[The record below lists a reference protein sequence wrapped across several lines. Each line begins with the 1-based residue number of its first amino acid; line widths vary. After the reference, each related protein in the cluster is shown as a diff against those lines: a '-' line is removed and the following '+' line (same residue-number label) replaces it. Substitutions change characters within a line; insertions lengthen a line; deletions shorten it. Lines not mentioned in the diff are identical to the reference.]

1 MSSTTT
7 ATQATPQQTPSGFNT
22 LPNELI
28 SLIYSYAKPKIFTH
42 NDYLIKYNTK
52 IFLTTDEH
60 IRLNFNDYFNE
71 EYILYDKEETDDGR
85 AYEIFNEFIENFLT
99 NDIYDLLPFKGIKT
113 KSEKDFL
120 LKIFYENKSDYCETN
135 FSNDRDLYYEVINI
149 LGGECGFKVPKFKL
163 SNENR
168 LFKFHKNY
176 ANVIRDKLKKEYEKG
191 FEIYDSDDDTIG
203 SIFLTEIED
212 KTKRITTEN
221 AFYENGRL
229 QKIYDNLIGEGF
241 ITLLQNY
248 PSMNMIDIRYNNP
261 RGKDI
266 EKHLMK
272 INKCK
277 FNRVICELE
286 TK

>member
-120 LKIFYENKSDYCETN
+120 LKIFYENETDYCETN
-135 FSNDRDLYYEVINI
+135 FSNDKDLYYEVLNI
-149 LGGECGFKVPKFKL
+149 LGGKFDFKVPRFKL

-191 FEIYDSDDDTIG
+191 FEIYDSDDDNIG
-203 SIFLTEIED
+203 AIFLTEIED
-212 KTKRITTEN
+212 RTKRITTEN
-221 AFYENGRL
+221 AFYENDRL
-229 QKIYDNLIGEGF
+229 QKIYDNLIGNGF
-241 ITLLQNY
+241 ITLLKNY
-248 PSMNMIDIRYNNP
+248 PSMNMIDVRYNNP
-261 RGKDI
+261 TGKDI

-272 INKCK
+272 INKWK
-277 FNRVICELE
+277 FNRVIYELE

>member
-1 MSSTTT
+1 MTTT
-7 ATQATPQQTPSGFNT
+7 RATPQQTQSGFDT
-22 LPNELI
+22 LPNELV
-28 SLIYSYAKPKIFTH
+28 SLIYSYAKPKIMTH
-42 NDYLIKYNTK
+42 TDYLIQYNNK
-52 IFLTTDEH
+52 IFLTTDKH

-71 EYILYDKEETDDGR
+71 EYIFYDKEETDDGR
-85 AYEIFNEFIENFLT
+85 AHEIFNEFIENFLT

-120 LKIFYENKSDYCETN
+120 LKIFYEGEGDYSETN
-135 FSNDRDLYYEVINI
+135 FSDDKELYYAVLNI
-149 LGGECGFKVPKFKL
+149 LGGECEFQVPKFKL

-176 ANVIRDKLKKEYEKG
+176 ANVIRNKLKKEYGKG
-191 FEIYDSDDDTIG
+191 FEIYDDDGDRIG
-203 SIFLTEIED
+203 AIFLTEIED
-212 KTKRITTEN
+212 YKKKYLTES

-248 PSMNMIDIRYNNP
+248 PCMNMIDVKYNNP

-266 EKHLMK
+266 EKHLTK
-272 INKCK
+272 LAKWK
-277 FNRVICELE
+277 YNRVIYELE
-286 TK
+286 TE